1 MQKFI
6 IISIFFSVLLNCIFA
21 QKKEYTIKS
30 KKTIKLFEG
39 SNATGELILEM
50 GQIPTVKV
58 MEGYYEVRQSDELEK
73 QIPVLRLPISNTN
86 MLIKK

>member
-1 MQKFI
+1 MQT
-6 IISIFFSVLLNCIFA
+6 LLFN
-21 QKKEYTIKS
+21 TTT
-30 KKTIKLFEG
+30 KTIKLFEG